1 MKRSNY
7 VGWEEW
13 VSLPEL
19 NLPALVAKTDSGAET
34 SALHAFNIQVFGKED
49 NQMVRFGINP
59 IESDERYSVF
69 CSAKLIDQRNVTSS
83 NGITELRYVIETKL
97 GIGGI
102 KRKVPITLTNR
113 ENMKYKMIIGRS
125 ALDGFQISPDKSFLQ
140 DELSFDLYKKAK
152 NYNYRRA
159 LRIGILSLEP
169 SNYSN
174 LKIIEA
180 AEENGHFCEIL
191 NTKRCYLNIESDNPE
206 VHYDGKIL
214 PHYDVIIP
222 RIGSSITRY

>member
-1 MKRSNY
+1 MKKSNY

-19 NLPALVAKTDSGAET
+19 NLPALIAKTDTGAET

-83 NGITELRYVIETKL
+83 NGITELRYVIETEL
-97 GIGGI
+97 EIGGV

-152 NYNYRRA
+152 NYN
-159 LRIGILSLEP
+159 
-169 SNYSN
+169 
-174 LKIIEA
+174 
-180 AEENGHFCEIL
+180 
-191 NTKRCYLNIESDNPE
+191 
-206 VHYDGKIL
+206 
-214 PHYDVIIP
+214 
-222 RIGSSITRY
+222 

>member
-1 MKRSNY
+1 MKKSNY

-19 NLPALVAKTDSGAET
+19 NLPALVAKTDTGAET

-83 NGITELRYVIETKL
+83 NGITELRYVIETEL
-97 GIGGI
+97 EIGGV
-102 KRKVPITLTNR
+102 KRKAPITLTNR

-169 SNYSN
+169 NNYSN

-180 AEENGHFCEIL
+180 AEEN
-191 NTKRCYLNIESDNPE
+191 
-206 VHYDGKIL
+206 
-214 PHYDVIIP
+214 
-222 RIGSSITRY
+222 